1 MGFPYEGDIHLY
13 PEETLFL
20 VERCKLEVGNL
31 TTPELYEAV
40 DLYHYLTY
48 AYFRQ
53 TSLIV
58 FRADPSCPVRVAFEA
73 HAPSSQ
79 FKKTAQNHP
88 IFYIMFGGTRAPV
101 PTDKEMVAIFEWA
114 KGVPV
119 KYAMISDEGGVFA
132 VNLAHRSLE
141 NHTPPTTVAAAAANA
156 GGVARAVT
164 CPALVAGGEGEGGQQ
179 QQQGNGG
186 VNGGGRRL
194 SRKQRRE
201 EERAKHQEGQQ
212 ERRQQLEQQQQEM
225 NKRDA
230 EEGPMQGQEPEK
242 QLQTEEEVVR
252 RLDDEGQAKQ
262 QAEIEARAAPAE
274 DEVAVML
281 KEDGGNST
289 SNDHAKEVLPT
300 EEDDVVG
307 GGPEGV
313 EGAVT
318 A

>member
-1 MGFPYEGDIHLY
+1 
-13 PEETLFL
+13 
-20 VERCKLEVGNL
+20 
-31 TTPELYEAV
+31 
-40 DLYHYLTY
+40 
-48 AYFRQ
+48 
-53 TSLIV
+53 
-58 FRADPSCPVRVAFEA
+58 
-73 HAPSSQ
+73 
-79 FKKTAQNHP
+79 
-88 IFYIMFGGTRAPV
+88 
-101 PTDKEMVAIFEWA
+101 
-114 KGVPV
+114 
-119 KYAMISDEGGVFA
+119 
-132 VNLAHRSLE
+132 
-141 NHTPPTTVAAAAANA
+141 
-156 GGVARAVT
+156 
-164 CPALVAGGEGEGGQQ
+164 
-179 QQQGNGG
+179 
-186 VNGGGRRL
+186 
-194 SRKQRRE
+194 
-201 EERAKHQEGQQ
+201 
-212 ERRQQLEQQQQEM
+212 M